1 MKKIFVF
8 AALAGSAV
16 LAGCASPQHGA
27 IPVVDSGTPVSN
39 QESGGFRITRTQV
52 PRTQQGAATQGIP
65 QGGDSGVVVMV
76 PQGANSAPIQT
87 FPAQSGAA
95 PISSAPLG
103 TGTQYQAPPSS
114 ASTPP
119 LGDSYNMPPSGASR
133 SRAHRHSGLR
143 LGRRPGSRRAVG
155 RAGPGDAHN
164 RPATAGQRRPEQC
177 RRQPRAS
184 QRIAPR
190 EPQVLYR
197 LAQVRLAQG
206 DAAQAEQ
213 VARRGLS
220 YANGRPTLQAGLWE
234 LIAQAREKQGDSAGA
249 ALARQ
254 KAKVSS

>member
-8 AALAGSAV
+8 AALAGSAL

-119 LGDSYNMPPSGASR
+119 LGGSYNMPPSGASR
-133 SRAHRHSGLR
+133 SAPTGIPASGSAGSLAADEQLDGPVLAMLTTAQQQQGSGDLNSAAASLERA
-143 LGRRPGSRRAVG
+143 
-155 RAGPGDAHN
+155 
-164 RPATAGQRRPEQC
+164 
-177 RRQPRAS
+177 
-184 QRIAPR
+184 QRIARASRRCSIAWPR
-190 EPQVLYR
+190 CAWPR
-197 LAQVRLAQG
+197 AMRPRPSRSRA
-206 DAAQAEQ
+206 
-213 VARRGLS
+213 VA
-220 YANGRPTLQAGLWE
+220 
-234 LIAQAREKQGDSAGA
+234 
-249 ALARQ
+249 
-254 KAKVSS
+254 

>member
-119 LGDSYNMPPSGASR
+119 LGGSYNMPPSG
-133 SRAHRHSGLR
+133 
-143 LGRRPGSRRAVG
+143 
-155 RAGPGDAHN
+155 
-164 RPATAGQRRPEQC
+164 
-177 RRQPRAS
+177 
-184 QRIAPR
+184 
-190 EPQVLYR
+190 
-197 LAQVRLAQG
+197 
-206 DAAQAEQ
+206 
-213 VARRGLS
+213 
-220 YANGRPTLQAGLWE
+220 
-234 LIAQAREKQGDSAGA
+234 
-249 ALARQ
+249 
-254 KAKVSS
+254 

>member
-8 AALAGSAV
+8 AALAGSAL

-87 FPAQSGAA
+87 FPAQSAPRRSAALRSAPAPSTRLRPAA
-95 PISSAPLG
+95 PPRHRWATATTCRPARQSF
-103 TGTQYQAPPSS
+103 
-114 ASTPP
+114 
-119 LGDSYNMPPSGASR
+119 
-133 SRAHRHSGLR
+133 RAHRHSGLR
-143 LGRRPGSRRAVG
+143 LGRQPGSRRTVG

-184 QRIAPR
+184 PAHRSARASGALSPGPGAPG
-190 EPQVLYR
+190 P
-197 LAQVRLAQG
+197 
-206 DAAQAEQ
+206 
-213 VARRGLS
+213 
-220 YANGRPTLQAGLWE
+220 GRCGSGRAGRAPWLELRQWPATLQAGLWE

>member
-114 ASTPP
+114 A
-119 LGDSYNMPPSGASR
+119 
-133 SRAHRHSGLR
+133 
-143 LGRRPGSRRAVG
+143 
-155 RAGPGDAHN
+155 
-164 RPATAGQRRPEQC
+164 
-177 RRQPRAS
+177 
-184 QRIAPR
+184 
-190 EPQVLYR
+190 
-197 LAQVRLAQG
+197 
-206 DAAQAEQ
+206 
-213 VARRGLS
+213 
-220 YANGRPTLQAGLWE
+220 
-234 LIAQAREKQGDSAGA
+234 
-249 ALARQ
+249 
-254 KAKVSS
+254 

>member
-8 AALAGSAV
+8 AALAGSAL

-119 LGDSYNMPPSGASR
+119 LGGSYNMPPSGASR
-133 SRAHRHSGLR
+133 SAPTGIPASG
-143 LGRRPGSRRAVG
+143 
-155 RAGPGDAHN
+155 
-164 RPATAGQRRPEQC
+164 
-177 RRQPRAS
+177 
-184 QRIAPR
+184 
-190 EPQVLYR
+190 
-197 LAQVRLAQG
+197 
-206 DAAQAEQ
+206 
-213 VARRGLS
+213 
-220 YANGRPTLQAGLWE
+220 
-234 LIAQAREKQGDSAGA
+234 SAGSLA
-249 ALARQ
+249 ADEQLDVPVLAMLTTAQ
-254 KAKVSS
+254 Q

>member
-119 LGDSYNMPPSGASR
+119 LGEA
-133 SRAHRHSGLR
+133 
-143 LGRRPGSRRAVG
+143 
-155 RAGPGDAHN
+155 
-164 RPATAGQRRPEQC
+164 
-177 RRQPRAS
+177 
-184 QRIAPR
+184 
-190 EPQVLYR
+190 
-197 LAQVRLAQG
+197 
-206 DAAQAEQ
+206 
-213 VARRGLS
+213 
-220 YANGRPTLQAGLWE
+220 
-234 LIAQAREKQGDSAGA
+234 
-249 ALARQ
+249 
-254 KAKVSS
+254 